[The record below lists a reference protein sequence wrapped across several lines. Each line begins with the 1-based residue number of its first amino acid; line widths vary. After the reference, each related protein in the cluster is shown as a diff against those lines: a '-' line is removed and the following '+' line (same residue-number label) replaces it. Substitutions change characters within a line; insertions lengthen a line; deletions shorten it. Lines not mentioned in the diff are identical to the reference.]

1 MGRWSKPHWAR
12 LLLPQSNPGFFT
24 SLPNQSVKQFCYISP
39 NSQSFDLHES
49 FLCVPQFFNISN
61 IHQFKEQ
68 EWQKEL
74 HPDPQIR
81 PQVYLVLI
89 KTQRCLS
96 NCNLTTNSN
105 TIFQNIFLGLRWQEI
120 QMLDMSPDI
129 IQNIIH
135 FFWKKLIEAFHMF
148 HISPDIIQHSKKS

>member
-49 FLCVPQFFNISN
+49 FLCVLQFFNISN

-68 EWQKEL
+68 EWLESVDGDLEPL
-74 HPDPQIR
+74 HVVVN
-81 PQVYLVLI
+81 QVRVRYI
-89 KTQRCLS
+89 LS
-96 NCNLTTNSN
+96 FNKVAEGVTSGPIDQTPGIPGSDKNSK
-105 TIFQNIFLGLRWQEI
+105 
-120 QMLDMSPDI
+120 MS
-129 IQNIIH
+129 
-135 FFWKKLIEAFHMF
+135 F
-148 HISPDIIQHSKKS
+148 